1 MWAQA
6 LRNLRMKEEYSTSRS
21 TISSSSSRPKE
32 QLTQSF
38 VGVARLLPSSA
49 VVRQV
54 DRWIDAHKK
63 DLVDLTCRLV
73 NIDTTVPPG
82 LNYPKIS
89 QVLASELKD
98 LGVTPTVSLI
108 PEASMR
114 LKVSPEVGLK
124 GPRPN
129 TYATLKGEGE
139 GPWVLLNGHVDVVP
153 ADPSGW
159 SHDPFEPVVKNGKIY
174 GRGAADMKGSNAC
187 EIFSMKA
194 LVETGAKFRGKITPT
209 FTTDEEV
216 GGYSG
221 VNYLVDKHVITKD
234 VDYCLSADS
243 GIEALHIASLGDAEY
258 LIRVHGKAAH
268 SGRGWTGVNAIEYG
282 ASLIEDL
289 KKLGEEIGKRRSK
302 INAEPLW
309 GTRRMRPGLYVNT
322 ANGGLKGNIIPDTF
336 EILVDRRFIPEESEA
351 GVRKEIARVVREFA
365 AKHRE
370 VKVSMKMILGYYPM
384 LTPPNH
390 PLVRTVRKV
399 ARKVLGRDAP
409 PCGSQGSTDMAAVS
423 ALGIPIAVLGA
434 TRQDSNIHGIDEHVR
449 INDLVS
455 VTKILAHTFL
465 ELL

>member
-1 MWAQA
+1 
-6 LRNLRMKEEYSTSRS
+6 
-21 TISSSSSRPKE
+21 
-32 QLTQSF
+32 
-38 VGVARLLPSSA
+38 LPSSA
-49 VVRQV
+49 LVRQV

-63 DLVDLTCRLV
+63 DIVDLTCRLV

-82 LNYPKIS
+82 RNYPKIS

-98 LGVTPTVSLI
+98 LGVTPNVSYI
-108 PEASMR
+108 PEASLR
-114 LKVSPEVGLK
+114 RRVSPEVGLK

-129 TYATLKGEGE
+129 TYATLKGDAD

-153 ADPSGW
+153 ADPWGW
-159 SHDPFEPVVKNGKIY
+159 SHDPFEPVVKSGKIY
-174 GRGAADMKGSNAC
+174 GRGAADMKGSGAC
-187 EIFSMKA
+187 QIFAMKA
-194 LVETGAKFRGKITPT
+194 LVETGAKFRGRITPT

-234 VDYCLSADS
+234 VDYCLSTDS
-243 GIEALHIASLGDAEY
+243 GIEALHVASLGDAEY
-258 LIRVHGKAAH
+258 LITVHGKAAH
-268 SGRGWTGVNAIEYG
+268 SGRGWTGVNAIEHG

-289 KKLGEEIGKRRSK
+289 KKLGEEVGRRRSR
-302 INAEPLW
+302 INTEP
-309 GTRRMRPGLYVNT
+309 GYGIRKMKPGLYVNT
-322 ANGGLKGNIIPDTF
+322 AKGGLKGNIIPDTF

-351 GVRKEIARVVREFA
+351 RVRREIARVVKEFA

-370 VKVSMKMILGYYPM
+370 VKVSMKMILSYDPM
-384 LTPPNH
+384 LTAPNH

-423 ALGIPIAVLGA
+423 ALGVPIVVLGA

>member
-1 MWAQA
+1 M
-6 LRNLRMKEEYSTSRS
+6 
-21 TISSSSSRPKE
+21 
-32 QLTQSF
+32 
-38 VGVARLLPSSA
+38 PSQP
-49 VVRQV
+49 VFKQI

-89 QVLASELKD
+89 QVLASELKN
-98 LGVTPTVSLI
+98 LGVRPSVSYI
-108 PEASMR
+108 PEAALQR
-114 LKVSPEVGLK
+114 RVSPEVGLK

-129 TYATLKGEGE
+129 TYATLKGESE
-139 GPWVLLNGHVDVVP
+139 GPWILLNGHVDVVP

-159 SHDPFEPVVKNGKIY
+159 SNDPFEPTIKNGKIY
-174 GRGAADMKGSNAC
+174 GRGAADMKGSGAC
-187 EIFSMKA
+187 QIFSMKA
-194 LVETGAKFRGKITPT
+194 LVETGVKFRGRITPT

-221 VNYLVDKHVITKD
+221 VNFLVDKHVITKD
-234 VDYCLSADS
+234 VDYCLSTDS
-243 GIEALHIASLGDAEY
+243 GIEALHVASLGDAEY
-258 LIRVHGKAAH
+258 LITVHGRAAH

-289 KKLGEEIGKRRSK
+289 KKLGGEISKRRSR
-302 INAEPLW
+302 IDAEPIW
-309 GTRRMRPGLYVNT
+309 GTRKMRPGLYVNT
-322 ANGGLKGNIIPDTF
+322 VKGGLKGNIIPDTL

-351 GVRKEIARVVREFA
+351 QVRREIARVVKEFA

-370 VKVSMKMILGYYPM
+370 VKVSMKMILGYDPM
-384 LTPPNH
+384 VTPPNH

-434 TRQDSNIHGIDEHVR
+434 
-449 INDLVS
+449 
-455 VTKILAHTFL
+455 KILAHTYL

>member
-1 MWAQA
+1 M
-6 LRNLRMKEEYSTSRS
+6 
-21 TISSSSSRPKE
+21 
-32 QLTQSF
+32 
-38 VGVARLLPSSA
+38 PSQP
-49 VVRQV
+49 VFKQI

-89 QVLASELKD
+89 QVLASELKN
-98 LGVTPTVSLI
+98 LGVRPSVSYI
-108 PEASMR
+108 PEAALQR
-114 LKVSPEVGLK
+114 RVSPEVGLK

-129 TYATLKGEGE
+129 TYATLKGESE
-139 GPWVLLNGHVDVVP
+139 GPWILLNGHVDVVP

-159 SHDPFEPVVKNGKIY
+159 SNDPFEPTIKNGKIY
-174 GRGAADMKGSNAC
+174 GRGAADMKGSGAC
-187 EIFSMKA
+187 QIFSMKA
-194 LVETGAKFRGKITPT
+194 LVETGVKFRGRITPT

-221 VNYLVDKHVITKD
+221 VNFLVDKHVITKD
-234 VDYCLSADS
+234 VDYCLSTDS
-243 GIEALHIASLGDAEY
+243 GIEALHVASLGDAEY
-258 LIRVHGKAAH
+258 LITVHGRAAH

-289 KKLGEEIGKRRSK
+289 KKLGGEISKRRSR
-302 INAEPLW
+302 IDAEPIW
-309 GTRRMRPGLYVNT
+309 GTRKMRPGLYVNT
-322 ANGGLKGNIIPDTF
+322 VKGGLKGNIIPDTL

-351 GVRKEIARVVREFA
+351 QVRREIARVVKEFA

-370 VKVSMKMILGYYPM
+370 VKVSMKMILGYDPM
-384 LTPPNH
+384 VTPPNH

-434 TRQDSNIHGIDEHVR
+434 RRQDSNIHGIDEHVR

-455 VTKILAHTFL
+455 VTKILAHTYL

>member
-1 MWAQA
+1 
-6 LRNLRMKEEYSTSRS
+6 
-21 TISSSSSRPKE
+21 
-32 QLTQSF
+32 
-38 VGVARLLPSSA
+38 LPSQTI
-49 VVRQV
+49 VKQV

-89 QVLASELKD
+89 QLLASELKD

-108 PEASMR
+108 PEASMLQR
-114 LKVSPEVGLK
+114 VSPEVGLK

-159 SHDPFEPVVKNGKIY
+159 SNDPFEPVVKNGKIY

-194 LVETGAKFRGKITPT
+194 LVETGAKFRGRITQT

-234 VDYCLSADS
+234 VDYCLSTDS

-258 LIRVHGKAAH
+258 LITVNGKAAH

-289 KKLGEEIGKRRSK
+289 KKLGEEISKRRSR
-302 INAEPLW
+302 INAEPIW
-309 GTRRMRPGLYVNT
+309 GTKKMRPGLYVNT
-322 ANGGLKGNIIPDTF
+322 AKGGLKGNIIPDTF
-336 EILVDRRFIPEESEA
+336 EILVDRRFIPEENETQ
-351 GVRKEIARVVREFA
+351 VRKEIARVVKEFA

-370 VKVSMKMILGYYPM
+370 IKVSIKMILSYDPM
-384 LTPPNH
+384 LTPPSH

-399 ARKVLGRDAP
+399 AKKVLGRDVP

-423 ALGIPIAVLGA
+423 ALGIPIVVLGA
-434 TRQDSNIHGIDEHVR
+434 TRVDSNIHGIDEHVR

>member
-1 MWAQA
+1 
-6 LRNLRMKEEYSTSRS
+6 
-21 TISSSSSRPKE
+21 
-32 QLTQSF
+32 
-38 VGVARLLPSSA
+38 
-49 VVRQV
+49 
-54 DRWIDAHKK
+54 
-63 DLVDLTCRLV
+63 
-73 NIDTTVPPG
+73 
-82 LNYPKIS
+82 
-89 QVLASELKD
+89 
-98 LGVTPTVSLI
+98 
-108 PEASMR
+108 
-114 LKVSPEVGLK
+114 
-124 GPRPN
+124 
-129 TYATLKGEGE
+129 
-139 GPWVLLNGHVDVVP
+139 
-153 ADPSGW
+153 
-159 SHDPFEPVVKNGKIY
+159 
-174 GRGAADMKGSNAC
+174 MKGSNAC

-194 LVETGAKFRGKITPT
+194 LVATGAKFRGRITPT

-258 LIRVHGKAAH
+258 LITVHGTAAH

-289 KKLGEEIGKRRSK
+289 KKVGVEIGKRRSR
-302 INAEPLW
+302 INAEPIW
-309 GTRRMRPGLYVNT
+309 GTRKMRPGLYVNT
-322 ANGGLKGNIIPDTF
+322 AKGGLKGNIIPNTF

-351 GVRKEIARVVREFA
+351 RVRKEVARVVREFA

-370 VKVSMKMILGYYPM
+370 VKVSMKMILGYDPM
-384 LTPPNH
+384 VTSPNH

-399 ARKVLGRDAP
+399 AKKVLGRDVP

-449 INDLVS
+449 IKDLVS

>member
-1 MWAQA
+1 
-6 LRNLRMKEEYSTSRS
+6 
-21 TISSSSSRPKE
+21 
-32 QLTQSF
+32 
-38 VGVARLLPSSA
+38 LPSQP
-49 VVRQV
+49 VFKQI

-89 QVLASELKD
+89 QVLASELKN
-98 LGVTPTVSLI
+98 LGVRPSVSYI
-108 PEASMR
+108 PEAALQR
-114 LKVSPEVGLK
+114 RVSPEVGLK

-129 TYATLKGEGE
+129 TYATLKGESE
-139 GPWVLLNGHVDVVP
+139 GPWILLNGHVDVVP

-159 SHDPFEPVVKNGKIY
+159 SNDPFEPTIKNGKIY
-174 GRGAADMKGSNAC
+174 GRGAADMKGSGAC
-187 EIFSMKA
+187 QIFSMKA
-194 LVETGAKFRGKITPT
+194 LVETGVKFRGRITPT

-221 VNYLVDKHVITKD
+221 VNFLVDKHVITKD
-234 VDYCLSADS
+234 VDYCLSTDS
-243 GIEALHIASLGDAEY
+243 GIEALHVASLGDAEY
-258 LIRVHGKAAH
+258 LITVHGRAAH

-289 KKLGEEIGKRRSK
+289 KKLGGEISKRRSR
-302 INAEPLW
+302 IDAEPIW
-309 GTRRMRPGLYVNT
+309 GTRKMRPGLYVNT
-322 ANGGLKGNIIPDTF
+322 VKGGLKGNIIPDTL

-351 GVRKEIARVVREFA
+351 QVRREIARVVKEFA

-370 VKVSMKMILGYYPM
+370 VKVSMKMILGYDPM
-384 LTPPNH
+384 VTPPNH

-434 TRQDSNIHGIDEHVR
+434 RRQDSNIHGIDEHVR

-455 VTKILAHTFL
+455 VTKILAHTYL